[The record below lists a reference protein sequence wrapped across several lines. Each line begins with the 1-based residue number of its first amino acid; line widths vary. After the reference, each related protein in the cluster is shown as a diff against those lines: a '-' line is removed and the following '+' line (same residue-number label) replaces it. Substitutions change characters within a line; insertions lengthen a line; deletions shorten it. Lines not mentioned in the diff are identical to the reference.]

1 MPDTASTP
9 QPPPS
14 PPART
19 RHPTAA
25 PAPGLPAAQADS
37 FEPEPPAAAGSG
49 YLPRQLVLV
58 GAGWAHLQVLLEL
71 ARKPLV
77 GARITL
83 ITPHASVLPPS
94 LVAAY
99 AAGQYSLQDCSIAL
113 EPLVRRAGIR
123 WLTRNVQLM
132 DANTCKLHLDDGT
145 SMQYDWLSV
154 NTDAVHFTR
163 SNLARLPG
171 AREHGLWLRP
181 VERFAT
187 QWAKVTALGQHT
199 ALRIAVVGAGSLGV
213 EMALAVRN
221 RLPKASVT
229 LLTGGG
235 PLAGN
240 YPPRARARLL
250 AALQARRIIVLHER
264 ATALGADAVQLAS
277 GATLAC
283 HLPLIATGGVAP
295 QWLQDSGLALDAHGA
310 VAVNALQ
317 RSTSHA
323 NVFAIG
329 EASARP
335 DVSAAARDTLY
346 RQGAQALL
354 RNLHAVVERRP
365 PTPFQP
371 SRVPLRVV
379 GLGGGRAMAAWGIFS
394 VTGWWVAWL
403 KRRAEMRLLARYRS
417 CPD

>member
-9 QPPPS
+9 PPS
-14 PPART
+14 PPARA
-19 RHPTAA
+19 RHRTAA
-25 PAPGLPAAQADS
+25 PGPGLPAAPADDS
-37 FEPEPPAAAGSG
+37 VEPIAPAAAGSG

-58 GAGWAHLQVLLEL
+58 GAGWAHLQLLLEL

-94 LVAAY
+94 LVAAF

-132 DANTCKLHLDDGT
+132 DAHTCKLHLDDGT

-154 NTDAVHFTR
+154 NTDAVQFTR
-163 SNLARLPG
+163 SNLALLPG

-187 QWAKVTALGQHT
+187 QWAKVAALGQHT

-213 EMALAVRN
+213 EMALAVRH

-229 LLTGGG
+229 LLTGGA
-235 PLAGN
+235 PLACN
-240 YPPRARARLL
+240 YPPLARARLL
-250 AALQARRIIVLHER
+250 AALQARGITVLHER
-264 ATALGADAVQLAS
+264 ATALDADAVQLAS

-283 HLPLIATGGVAP
+283 HLPLVATGGVAP
-295 QWLQDSGLALDAHGA
+295 QWLQDSGLALDADGA

-335 DVSAAARDTLY
+335 DVHAAARDALD
-346 RQGAQALL
+346 RRGAQALL
-354 RNLHAVVERRP
+354 RNLHAVVGKRP
-365 PTPFQP
+365 PTPFQ
-371 SRVPLRVV
+371 RFHIPLRVV
-379 GLGGGRAMAAWGIFS
+379 GLGGGRAMAAWGFFS
-394 VTGWWVAWL
+394 VTGWWVGWL
-403 KRRAEMRLLARYRS
+403 KRWAELRLLARYRS
-417 CPD
+417 PQ